1 MMLSILVPSIPE
13 RLDKLKE
20 LIAIYE
26 GYILIYGLKGQVEI
40 LALVDNKER
49 TIGAKCNDLIAMAKG
64 HYIVRSDDDDR
75 LTQVYFRRIK
85 EACDKG
91 VDVITY
97 LQNARINEDHTTVL
111 FKLKNENQ
119 EFQRNGITNRP
130 AWHCCTWRRD
140 FINGHDIQFAD
151 ISYGEDEPFA
161 RLANE
166 RAQTS
171 YHINEVCHV
180 YVHDSTKTA
189 SFDER
194 SN

>member
-1 MMLSILVPSIPE
+1 MMLSILIPSIPE

-26 GYILIYGLKGQVEI
+26 GYIVIYGLKGQVEI

-49 TIGAKCNDLIAMAKG
+49 SIGAKCNDLIAIAQG
-64 HYIVRSDDDDR
+64 DYIVRSDDDDR

-97 LQNARINEDHTTVL
+97 IQDARINEDRTTVV
-111 FKLKNENQ
+111 FGLKSENQ
-119 EFQRNGITNRP
+119 DFQHNGITKRP
-130 AWHCCTWRRD
+130 AWHCCTWRRKFLED
-140 FINGHDIQFAD
+140 NSVIFDSVN
-151 ISYGEDEPFA
+151 YGEDQQFQEI
-161 RLANE
+161 ANE
-166 RAQTS
+166 FAKTS